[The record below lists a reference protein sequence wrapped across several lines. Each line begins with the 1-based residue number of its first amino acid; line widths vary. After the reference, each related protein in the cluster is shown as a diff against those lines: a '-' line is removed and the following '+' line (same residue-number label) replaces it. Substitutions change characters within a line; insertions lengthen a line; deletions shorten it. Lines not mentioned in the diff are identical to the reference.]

1 MLEGQELPGKNIVET
16 SGRSETEWIEFD
28 VSAHV
33 TAGPGAMTA
42 FEVFRDALKDEY
54 QQRVAERAKGSP
66 QESSLGFL
74 KRVSYAIIARYIED
88 DRVVL
93 FEQAIRREGRGL
105 PSTVKL
111 RDNPFYYGLL
121 ALFSSEHDLSRQD
134 RSYFAQQM
142 LYAYRHRV
150 PSRFLVGFLY
160 QVGSN
165 ITLRRK
171 LGNNHVEPGFLG
183 VYDTDI
189 WSGSPRRTRES
200 LTA

>member
-1 MLEGQELPGKNIVET
+1 MPRKNFVET
-16 SGRSETEWIEFD
+16 SDRSDTEWIEFN
-28 VSAHV
+28 VSAHI
-33 TAGPGAMTA
+33 TAGPGAMAA
-42 FEVFRDALKDEY
+42 FEAFRDKLNDEY
-54 QQRVAERAKGSP
+54 QERVAERAKDSP
-66 QESSLGFL
+66 QESPLGFL
-74 KRVSYAIIARYIED
+74 KRVSYALITRYIED
-88 DRVVL
+88 ERVIL

-111 RDNPFYYGLL
+111 RENPFYYGLL

-171 LGNNHVEPGFLG
+171 LGNNHVEPGFVG
-183 VYDTDI
+183 VYDMDI
-189 WSGSPRRTRES
+189 WSSSPRHTKKI
-200 LTA
+200 